1 MDRMVS
7 TVLFAVAVLSLGGA
21 GVLLLN
27 GFVEYLQSGAWT
39 ATSLLELGYNTH
51 LIRARWFLSYE
62 WSWGIHDALA
72 IIPIYGALLG
82 AAPICWW
89 LSRQLG
95 QR

>member
-1 MDRMVS
+1 MDRIVS
-7 TVLFAVAVLSLGGA
+7 TVLFAAAVLSLGGA

-27 GFVEYLQSGAWT
+27 GFVEYLQSGSWT

-62 WSWGIHDALA
+62 WSWGVHDVLA
-72 IIPIYGALLG
+72 IIPIYAALLG
-82 AAPICWW
+82 AAPVCWW